1 MKHETSHA
9 AEAGRG
15 EPGVGR
21 MLLDCVRARRQHV
34 TLQPGRG
41 RTAAGWLDER
51 LDDVIFRG
59 RLFRLAVQPTRNI
72 PMGVIMSL
80 EPADHDEDWLSGPDR
95 VMDAIAR
102 AREQASAHRITSRS
116 AASSPRASTT
126 GGSDD

>member
-1 MKHETSHA
+1 MKRETSQA

-21 MLLDCVRARRQHV
+21 MLLDYVRARRQHV

-59 RLFRLAVQPTRNI
+59 RLFRLAVQPKRNI
-72 PMGVIMSL
+72 PIGVIMSL
-80 EPADHDEDWLSGPDR
+80 EPPDHDQDWLSGPDR
-95 VMDAIAR
+95 VMDAIAS
-102 AREQASAHRITSRS
+102 ARELASAHRITSRS
-116 AASSPRASTT
+116 AASTHRAGTT